1 MNDKRKN
8 YIRKELLF
16 KPIMAY
22 FNPGQEACYSCMQV
36 QGDHSVTIVPF
47 LSLSRVYLEIPRFE
61 GVALHFSLR
70 LPSLSLFLCLYPIF
84 HYPISFCQSWRSI
97 RWSIKSHIQ
106 QRSNIALD
114 VIVFNFAC
122 YKEWNG
128 LPLFPL
134 CFLLRSFAC
143 LVVDWVLIFLF
154 FIAAAS
160 VNCIVTFFFFFRI
173 RRSGPFPWQHGQQ
186 RLLWL
191 LQSDGVVLLG
201 AISNYLLIDFHS

>member
-1 MNDKRKN
+1 
-8 YIRKELLF
+8 
-16 KPIMAY
+16 MAY
-22 FNPGQEACYSCMQV
+22 FNPGQEACYSRRQV
-36 QGDHSVTIVPF
+36 QGDHLVTTDPF

-70 LPSLSLFLCLYPIF
+70 LLSPSLFLCLYPLF

-114 VIVFNFAC
+114 VNVFTFAC
-122 YKEWNG
+122 NKEWNG
-128 LPLFPL
+128 LPLSPL

-154 FIAAAS
+154 FIGAAS
-160 VNCIVTFFFFFRI
+160 INCIVTLFFLF
-173 RRSGPFPWQHGQQ
+173 SGSDEAARFHGNTASKDYF
-186 RLLWL
+186 WL

>member
-36 QGDHSVTIVPF
+36 QGDHSVVIVPF

-106 QRSNIALD
+106 QRSNIALY

-122 YKEWNG
+122 NKEWNG

-154 FIAAAS
+154 FIGAAS
-160 VNCIVTFFFFFRI
+160 VNCIVTFFFLFQDQTK
-173 RRSGPFPWQHGQQ
+173 RSVSMATRPAKITSGCCSQM
-186 RLLWL
+186 
-191 LQSDGVVLLG
+191 VLSYF
-201 AISNYLLIDFHS
+201 AQYLIIY